1 MWGTEM
7 SFKKMNKQFSYIF
20 IATLALMAVSANAVP
35 TLEIGNSPAS
45 GTNVNGPTFGP
56 LTYTYRFDEK
66 NPSSG
71 SHSDNYFPKIT
82 VSYKVEN
89 VQYTTGTAVNQS
101 GLVMGG
107 TSVASGS
114 TVNAASTFRVLNEVG
129 SAAWSDFSSNAKDIG
144 VGIDSTNY
152 GTAFFINVRTLQ
164 NKVYLQR
171 TSSSLG
177 YYMGDVV
184 MTFNRPVK
192 NPILSLS
199 GMGSA
204 LAGNRV
210 EVDSTVGFT
219 ANFELSNPPAGV
231 SVERLSGR
239 DFAVDGNKIYNSY
252 NGQYNITTGSGG
264 ASGSVRIKTE
274 NAITELRI
282 KVYVASNKSTGN
294 YPASA
299 VSGDGFAFSMSSI
312 DSMVGDLLIEKTN
325 NATQVA
331 KGSNTT
337 YTVRVTNKG
346 PDTFTGTFLNDR
358 LAQGLELV
366 KVECSTATNN
376 KCTDSSK
383 IDPAKLF
390 VSDAELT
397 SAVNTGQ
404 DTGSLAKDAFYE
416 VLVTAKV
423 IGDVDTNTINKAS
436 VKLPTMGSSTGVSC
450 KAQTGLGGSTGLTR
464 TFNETTGICLV
475 TDTDTIIKPQVD
487 LVVVKT
493 AEKTS
498 YKVGDLVKYTVKAWN
513 EGPSEVTD
521 AIVKDVVP
529 NSLASV
535 QMITCQNYGKAVCPR
550 LSTNSG
556 INNTLATPAFT
567 LPVSSKD
574 TNQKIADYLEFT
586 VSGLAYKTGA
596 VENTAVISSAI
607 ANEVN
612 TANNLS
618 KVKVDVLNDAPIN
631 TGNTNNQ
638 CNGNQS
644 VNLITDPAF
653 KSYINN
659 NVLEQIPYTPDPAVV
674 PYSIVYG
681 TGPNGA
687 LELKGKINWSYGNP
701 RITGSTLKI
710 SVNGTVYA
718 VLVTPG
724 ASANN
729 DATFT
734 ALGGASVTPSSF
746 VVDSFRTEPSTI
758 NFTLTLPTTLTSS
771 VTGLNVEFQNIS
783 PRNSASDAGDD
794 IGFSLNSLNACLKPT
809 VELKKISTSG
819 TGSFEFDS
827 FSNLSANTSYQIQ
840 SGEVVT
846 TVTGAPQSIR
856 LKNSSSATEAG
867 FITPVYANAGQAVLF
882 KEKIDALYSLRS
894 VTCLDSNATNSGNSS
909 SALNATLSGNSVT
922 ISKDNLKFGARL
934 VCTVTNE
941 KKAGYVFSG
950 RVFNDNSGS
959 TKDASKAYNA
969 IVDAGEVGIAGSQI
983 ELQNCTTKAVLAS
996 AVTNANGDFS
1006 IQTLQEVFDANSNVC
1021 LVQKNVA
1028 DYQSVTITKPA
1039 SITATTDASF
1049 DLFTITKSTNLNTY
1063 EGFLFGDAQLQL
1075 ILTQNGQKNI
1085 VAGDVVEYPHE
1096 IVSKSVHKLG
1106 GLSPSNQQQPAT
1118 DPAWQSI
1125 IYYDANCNGAVDTG
1139 EKPYDVALQST
1150 PLSAPILPEQ
1160 KICLVQRVISPSNA
1174 KAGDSLSAQFAV
1186 KHTPTV
1192 SGSSEKQSNT
1202 VRDVTAVGSAGLDM
1216 VKSVR
1221 EVKSCPSTAT
1231 DTAAFVKNNILTKAQ
1246 NKVSYLEYQISY
1258 TNNSTKTLVDL
1269 TLKDAVPLGTSLK
1282 SMCTENNC
1290 NGVSNTTPLNWNIA
1304 GVLAPRL
1311 AGTVRFCVEVQ

>member
-1 MWGTEM
+1 MR
-7 SFKKMNKQFSYIF
+7 KQFGHVFVLS
-20 IATLALMAVSANAVP
+20 LALSAVNAYAVP
-35 TLEIGNSPAS
+35 TLEIMAGS
-45 GTNVNGPTFGP
+45 GTNRSTASTTPKTTRYVFNSTNPTNNTLVDYYPKTSVTYTVSQIQYTDSLFFTADDFVALAKQGFPEIGYTQYSYVFSSSRASEDIGKGIDLDVNYGVRFTGNWSTLARRSLALNTSNVNGGLGHKMGEITMTWDRPVT
-56 LTYTYRFDEK
+56 
-66 NPSSG
+66 NPVI
-71 SHSDNYFPKIT
+71 NI
-82 VSYKVEN
+82 
-89 VQYTTGTAVNQS
+89 S
-101 GLVMGG
+101 GLGG
-107 TSVASGS
+107 TIGGEYGIAAQFKLLTPTNIASMAALSGKNFSVSNYEIKHSGAYVS
-114 TVNAASTFRVLNEVG
+114 
-129 SAAWSDFSSNAKDIG
+129 SSN
-144 VGIDSTNY
+144 S
-152 GTAFFINVRTLQ
+152 
-164 NKVYLQR
+164 
-171 TSSSLG
+171 
-177 YYMGDVV
+177 
-184 MTFNRPVK
+184 
-192 NPILSLS
+192 
-199 GMGSA
+199 
-204 LAGNRV
+204 AGNISATI
-210 EVDSTVGFT
+210 DK
-219 ANFELSNPPAGV
+219 N
-231 SVERLSGR
+231 
-239 DFAVDGNKIYNSY
+239 
-252 NGQYNITTGSGG
+252 G
-264 ASGSVRIKTE
+264 ASGSIQLMTTQP
-274 NAITELRI
+274 ITTLTFA
-282 KVYVASNKSTGN
+282 VYMRSSTTATGN
-294 YPASA
+294 ISTNDGGDAFIFSA
-299 VSGDGFAFSMSSI
+299 SSI

-325 NATQVA
+325 NVTQVA

-390 VSDAELT
+390 VSDADLT

-423 IGDVDTNTINKAS
+423 IGDVGTSTLNKAS

-498 YKVGDLVKYTVKAWN
+498 YKVGDLVRYTVKAWN

-535 QMITCQNYGKAVCPR
+535 QMITCQKYGKAVCPT

-574 TNQKIADYLEFT
+574 TNQKITDYLEFT

-612 TANNLS
+612 TANNS
-618 KVKVDVLNDAPIN
+618 STVKVDVLNDAPIN

-659 NVLEQIPYTPDPAVV
+659 NVLEQIPYTPNPAVV
-674 PYSIVYG
+674 PYSVAYG

-809 VELKKISTSG
+809 VELKKVSTGG

-827 FSNLSANTSYQIQ
+827 FSNLSANASYQIQ

-846 TVTGAPQSIR
+846 TVTGTPQSIR
-856 LKNSSSATEAG
+856 LKNSSSATESG
-867 FITPVYANAGQAVLF
+867 FTTPVYANAGQDVLF
-882 KEKIDALYSLRS
+882 KEKLDALYSLRS
-894 VTCLDSNATNSGNSS
+894 VICLDNNAANSGNSS
-909 SALNATLSGNSVT
+909 SELGAMLSGNSVT
-922 ISKDNLKFGARL
+922 ISKDNLKFGAKL
-934 VCTVTNE
+934 VCTVTND

-959 TKDASKAYNA
+959 TKDASKAYNGS
-969 IVDAGEVGIAGSQI
+969 VDTGEFGIAGSQI
-983 ELQNCTTKAVLAS
+983 DLQNCSTKAVLAS
-996 AVTNANGDFS
+996 TTTNANGEFS
-1006 IQTLQEVFDANSNVC
+1006 IQTLQEVFDVNNRVC
-1021 LVQKNVA
+1021 LGQKNVA
-1028 DYQSVTITKPA
+1028 DYQSVSITKSA
-1039 SITATTDASF
+1039 SVTATKDASF
-1049 DLFTITKSTNLNTY
+1049 DLFTITKNANVNTY
-1063 EGFLFGDAQLQL
+1063 DGFLFGDAQLQL

-1096 IVSKSVHKLG
+1096 IISKSVHKLG
-1106 GLSPSNQQQPAT
+1106 ALSPSNQQQPAT

-1125 IYYDANCNGAVDTG
+1125 IYYDADCSGAVDTG
-1139 EKPYDVALQST
+1139 EKPYEAALQGA

-1174 KAGDSLSAQFAV
+1174 KAGDRLSAQFSV

-1192 SGSSEKQSNT
+1192 TVSSETSSNKVLDIT
-1202 VRDVTAVGSAGLDM
+1202 TVGSAGLDL

-1221 EVKSCPSTAT
+1221 EVNSCPSTNADNT
-1231 DTAAFVKNNILTKAQ
+1231 VFVKNNILTKAK
-1246 NKVSYLEYQISY
+1246 NKESYLEYQIRY
-1258 TNNSTKTLVDL
+1258 TNNSAKNLVDVV
-1269 TLKDAVPLGTSLK
+1269 LKDAVPLGTSLK
-1282 SMCTENNC
+1282 SMCTGDACSIPN
-1290 NGVSNTTPLNWNIA
+1290 STTPLSWNIA
-1304 GVLAPRL
+1304 GTLLPR
-1311 AGTVRFCVEVQ
+1311 AMGTVRFCVQVQ